1 MQDIFEQHDAYKGD
15 LDTSNPY
22 TLPDPVELYQA
33 EQESLAKTGESLAGG
48 VVAGTAGLPGFA
60 EQVGRGVVKAALPA
74 QQNVIQTLG
83 AFANSIGLENVG
95 EVINTLYGSEQNR
108 TAMDALVE
116 GLTEETVLPT
126 YEDVKA
132 YLEEKGVSFDNPGA
146 ELLGE
151 LLSPAGYIKYGNKV
165 MTSVKDAVKK
175 GMDRTKKSSN
185 SNVITKTFK
194 DRHSKEDVTSNIYI
208 KNSILSN
215 ETGKPMTFYHGTMKE
230 FDEFNMSKSNYPVIY
245 FGNKEDVAKQYTK
258 EKGSRKTGTI
268 KTVNLKMN
276 KPFVV
281 TDFDFTSGLGE
292 EMGLIYNK
300 IMNKIKNTNNR
311 TSRSNQWMVDP
322 ETVKKLQNKGYDGII
337 IPEEASPRR
346 EAYYMVFDPSQIIMK
361 GQ

>member
-1 MQDIFEQHDAYKGD
+1 MMQDIFEQHDAYKGD

-83 AFANSIGLENVG
+83 AFASSIGLENVG

-132 YLEEKGVSFDNPGA
+132 YLEDKGVSFDNPGA

-151 LLSPAGYIKYGNKV
+151 LLSPAGYIKYG
-165 MTSVKDAVKK
+165 KK
-175 GMDRTKKSSN
+175 GIDKVKQMM
-185 SNVITKTFK
+185 
-194 DRHSKEDVTSNIYI
+194 
-208 KNSILSN
+208 
-215 ETGKPMTFYHGTMKE
+215 GK
-230 FDEFNMSKSNYPVIY
+230 
-245 FGNKEDVAKQYTK
+245 
-258 EKGSRKTGTI
+258 
-268 KTVNLKMN
+268 
-276 KPFVV
+276 
-281 TDFDFTSGLGE
+281 
-292 EMGLIYNK
+292 
-300 IMNKIKNTNNR
+300 
-311 TSRSNQWMVDP
+311 
-322 ETVKKLQNKGYDGII
+322 
-337 IPEEASPRR
+337 
-346 EAYYMVFDPSQIIMK
+346 
-361 GQ
+361 